1 MFERRSPAPWLVWR
15 GRVATKLLRRACA
28 AADHYR
34 SKSAGVGWDL
44 CCVHPTASPRRHGPM
59 RRPNGIERT
68 ARGTAVG
75 ETEFRKYHARARA
88 RSGLGIGS
96 LWFGG
101 RRDGRVHHEGD
112 DGGGLRNEFVQEF
125 DAFGGEHA
133 AGQAH
138 AREIAAWPIEAANE
152 TGPDRKMPTT
162 NKHDWNGLG
171 CSLGGERRRGAA
183 LVSR

>member
-1 MFERRSPAPWLVWR
+1 
-15 GRVATKLLRRACA
+15 
-28 AADHYR
+28 
-34 SKSAGVGWDL
+34 
-44 CCVHPTASPRRHGPM
+44 
-59 RRPNGIERT
+59 
-68 ARGTAVG
+68 
-75 ETEFRKYHARARA
+75 
-88 RSGLGIGS
+88 
-96 LWFGG
+96 
-101 RRDGRVHHEGD
+101 
-112 DGGGLRNEFVQEF
+112 VQEF